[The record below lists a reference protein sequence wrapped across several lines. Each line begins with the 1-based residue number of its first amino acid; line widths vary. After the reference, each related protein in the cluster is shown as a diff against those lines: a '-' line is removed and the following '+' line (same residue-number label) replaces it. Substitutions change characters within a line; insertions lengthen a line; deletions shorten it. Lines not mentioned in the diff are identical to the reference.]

1 MTKATLARGDLVIAG
16 SLQPSGLSKSKPS
29 LGQTQRA
36 EHVWHLWG
44 VKIYI
49 SYPMLIIFLT
59 TRIITNQVAIK
70 SKVTT

>member
-36 EHVWHLWG
+36 EHVWHL
-44 VKIYI
+44 
-49 SYPMLIIFLT
+49 
-59 TRIITNQVAIK
+59 
-70 SKVTT
+70 